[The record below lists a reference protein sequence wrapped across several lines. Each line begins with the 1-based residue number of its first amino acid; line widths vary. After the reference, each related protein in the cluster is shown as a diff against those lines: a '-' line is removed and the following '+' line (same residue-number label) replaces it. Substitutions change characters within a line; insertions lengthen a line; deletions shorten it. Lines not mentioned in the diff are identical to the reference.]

1 MPWSLPGQDRSVQR
15 ASRMSYCQEYRPC
28 TVSKFITCTSL
39 GGILIMIPSTRSS
52 IKKLTAWKLLVVL
65 FLVLLSLPVHICTQF
80 AILSQDQAAWG
91 EPRPRPRTQDLRKC
105 PHPQSAEP
113 SVRATSLQNPW
124 QPWPTSM
131 RNLHITRISKPQ
143 VCRRWTDKHLG
154 TQCRKTGKP
163 GSAPCNH
170 QASQVEQSFMQLASE
185 VAKTHEGYH
194 HDTDRNLRQGPQ
206 HTSRSS
212 DVYVFHPMPV
222 CLDTVMLKLHSTQ
235 RLRLT
240 RRGEPVTAP
249 AQRQSCQ
256 CALSI
261 TAHLPTWECI
271 RGHHLLPGTATSP
284 SGNAGP
290 IKLLRTV
297 ARACNILAYLPHQSD
312 AAILLLHCA
321 IAQLVDSLSCQQVL
335 QSTAGLSRIEPLLFL
350 RRESVAL
357 RDPNSV
363 KSTFHRVQVRHSH
376 INSCQSRNA
385 SVPTRPRF
393 ILNPPLPHMAD
404 TGAGEPANQE
414 ERAASGTDRPRRSSP
429 RRYPRSRV
437 RADGT
442 RRRTAAEIEARRKAK
457 REGAGYWATAAARS
471 HSGRPRAG
479 PDHVRSNSRSQ
490 RAHEWDKDWG
500 SSHRDAAEEW
510 TWQDKED
517 WWHGSWWNESSW
529 QRKPS
534 VDTPPWRQKLRP
546 SEPRER
552 TAETPQE
559 EARRLILGP
568 SSKGPEDSAPNH
580 SDGST
585 AEVPTAKRVAAMM
598 TPGEPSPRA
607 SRPPP
612 QPKIAVVRKWREWI
626 LLQQLLQDLRKAGAD
641 DLLADHVAR
650 GNFVKKHGDFH
661 QHPKCRDVPRA
672 GNWILAQMGV
682 LLARG
687 ICGSASTPT
696 TYGTCVETC

>member
-1 MPWSLPGQDRSVQR
+1 M
-15 ASRMSYCQEYRPC
+15 
-28 TVSKFITCTSL
+28 T
-39 GGILIMIPSTRSS
+39 
-52 IKKLTAWKLLVVL
+52 
-65 FLVLLSLPVHICTQF
+65 LLSLLALTCMPF
-80 AILSQDQAAWG
+80 AIPSQDQAARG
-91 EPRPRPRTQDLRKC
+91 EPRPRPRTQDFKRY
-105 PHPQSAEP
+105 PRPQSAEP

-124 QPWPTSM
+124 QPWPMSM

-143 VCRRWTDKHLG
+143 ACRRWTDTHPG
-154 TQCRKTGKP
+154 TQCRKAGKP
-163 GSAPCNH
+163 GSAPCKH

-212 DVYVFHPMPV
+212 EVYVFHPMPV
-222 CLDTVMLKLHSTQ
+222 CLDTVMLQLHSTQ

-249 AQRQSCQ
+249 MQRQSCQ

-261 TAHLPTWECI
+261 AAQLPTWECI
-271 RGHHLLPGTATSP
+271 RGHHSLPGTATSP

-297 ARACNILAYLPHQSD
+297 TRACSILAYLPHQSD

-363 KSTFHRVQVRHSH
+363 RSTFHRVQVRHSN
-376 INSCQSRNA
+376 INSCQNRNA
-385 SVPTRPRF
+385 SASTRPRF
-393 ILNPPLPHMAD
+393 ILNPLLPLMAD
-404 TGAGEPANQE
+404 TGAGDPANQE
-414 ERAASGTDRPRRSSP
+414 ERAASGTDHPRRSSP

-457 REGAGYWATAAARS
+457 REGTGYWATAAARS
-471 HSGRPRAG
+471 HSKKPRAG

-490 RAHEWDKDWG
+490 RAYEWDKDWR

-510 TWQDKED
+510 IWQDKED
-517 WWHGSWWNESSW
+517 WWHGSWWNESSYLLSTHRRGDRSPDHRSLGSGPRRRPKRRQEGSDW
-529 QRKPS
+529 GH
-534 VDTPPWRQKLRP
+534 PPKVRRTRPRTAPMGRPLRSP
-546 SEPRER
+546 LPRE
-552 TAETPQE
+552 
-559 EARRLILGP
+559 
-568 SSKGPEDSAPNH
+568 
-580 SDGST
+580 
-585 AEVPTAKRVAAMM
+585 
-598 TPGEPSPRA
+598 
-607 SRPPP
+607 
-612 QPKIAVVRKWREWI
+612 W
-626 LLQQLLQDLRKAGAD
+626 LQ
-641 DLLADHVAR
+641 
-650 GNFVKKHGDFH
+650 
-661 QHPKCRDVPRA
+661 
-672 GNWILAQMGV
+672 
-682 LLARG
+682 
-687 ICGSASTPT
+687 
-696 TYGTCVETC
+696 